1 MLVIIRTNDKNEK
14 FDSFILHPSSF
25 ILYNKF
31 RMAAEVLSVNPEAL
45 NSTIEFLTAMV
56 TPTLLISATG
66 SLVLS
71 TSTRLGRVV
80 DRVRVL
86 EERLNTLILTE
97 DKTEFPLFEKRLDT
111 VVNLLDKVTSRARIL
126 QKAMGAF
133 YYGLGFFILTSV
145 TIALVALAANIFSNY
160 RWLPIP
166 IGVIGILFL
175 FYGAVQMLLETRM
188 ATATVNSEMDF
199 TWELARTVAPEEI
212 ISKYTYNA
220 QGQRRFRHKLHETF
234 SGRRE
239 KGKSKKAN
247 GKSKET
253 D

>member
-1 MLVIIRTNDKNEK
+1 
-14 FDSFILHPSSF
+14 
-25 ILYNKF
+25 
-31 RMAAEVLSVNPEAL
+31 MASEVLSVNPEIL

-86 EERLNTLILTE
+86 EERLNQLILTE
-97 DKTEFPLFEKRLDT
+97 DKSDLPLFDKRLDT

-126 QKAMGAF
+126 QKAMETF

-145 TIALVALAANIFSNY
+145 SIAVVALAANVFRDY

-166 IGVIGILFL
+166 IGVVGILCL
-175 FYGAVQMLLETRM
+175 FYGAVLMIRETRM
-188 ATATVNSEMDF
+188 ATATVNAEMDF
-199 TWELARTVAPEEI
+199 TWELARTVAPEDV

-220 QGQRRFRHKLHETF
+220 QGERRFRSRLHETF
-234 SGRRE
+234 SGKRR
-239 KGKSKKAN
+239 KIKK
-247 GKSKET
+247 
-253 D
+253 